1 MKDGVDGRWSNGW
14 AWLAGG
20 LGSGSDILL
29 HVDRVEAFGGR
40 LFGFGID
47 NGYASTM
54 IGYHCST
61 TTL

>member
-1 MKDGVDGRWSNGW
+1 
-14 AWLAGG
+14 LAGG

-29 HVDRVEAFGGR
+29 HVDRVEAFRGR
-40 LFGFGID
+40 LCGLGMD
-47 NGYASTM
+47 DGYASTT